1 METVTPARAVD
12 RFLDELARRGYSP
25 RTRDDYF
32 RKLCLLCD
40 GLDDEA
46 YVRDVTPDDCRDY
59 LDRWREHKAGTRY
72 HSWAVLSSF
81 FRWLYQTGAIETN
94 PMARIE
100 APKRL
105 RYDEIEV
112 TTVSG
117 ADVRRLF
124 DACET
129 WQELLCLS
137 TLAYLGPRRRAASDL
152 RWRDLDL
159 DRGTI
164 RFREKGAKTIVKPLP
179 LEYEQLLGQAIATGA
194 IDTDPDAYVIP
205 MARSRSRPDAR
216 DDRVIWRTVKRVGKR
231 AGVEVHPH
239 SLRAAFAVQF
249 LETHP
254 GELEALQRL
263 MGHTKI
269 ETTQTYLRRFNAE
282 KAMESVRDLSYG
294 TRFGDFRAEAPGG
307 FEPPYEALQASA

>member
-1 METVTPARAVD
+1 
-12 RFLDELARRGYSP
+12 
-25 RTRDDYF
+25 
-32 RKLCLLCD
+32 
-40 GLDDEA
+40 
-46 YVRDVTPDDCRDY
+46 
-59 LDRWREHKAGTRY
+59 
-72 HSWAVLSSF
+72 
-81 FRWLYQTGAIETN
+81 
-94 PMARIE
+94 MARIE

-105 RYDEIEV
+105 RYDEVEV

-159 DRGTI
+159 DGGTI
-164 RFREKGAKTIVKPLP
+164 RFREKGGKIIVKPLP
-179 LEYEQLLGQAIATGA
+179 VEYERLLRLAVAAQAIAN
-194 IDTDPDAYVIP
+194 DPDAYVIP
-205 MARSRSRPDAR
+205 MARSQSRMGSR

-231 AGVEVHPH
+231 ASVEVHPH

-269 ETTQTYLRRFNAE
+269 ETTQNYLRRFNAE
-282 KAMESVRDLSYG
+282 KAMERVRDLSWG
-294 TRFGDFRAEAPGG
+294 NRFEDFPAEAPGG

>member
-1 METVTPARAVD
+1 MD
-12 RFLDELARRGYSP
+12 RFLGELARRGYSP

-46 YVRDVTPDDCRDY
+46 DVRDVTPDECRDF
-59 LDRWREHKAGTRY
+59 LDRWISHKPGTRY

-105 RYDEIEV
+105 RYDEVEV

-117 ADVRRLF
+117 SDVRLLF

-152 RWRDLDL
+152 RLHDLDL

-164 RFREKGAKTIVKPLP
+164 RFREKGGKVIVKPVP
-179 LEYEQLLGQAIATGA
+179 VEYEQLLRQGIAAAAIE
-194 IDTDPDAYVIP
+194 DTPDAYVIP
-205 MARSRSRPDAR
+205 MARIQSRTGAR
-216 DDRVIWRTVKRVGKR
+216 DDRVIWRTVKRIGRRVG
-231 AGVEVHPH
+231 VDVHPH
-239 SLRAAFAVQF
+239 SLRAAFAVHF

-263 MGHTKI
+263 MGHSKI
-269 ETTQTYLRRFNAE
+269 ETTQIYLRRLDRE
-282 KAMESVRDLSYG
+282 RQMERVRDLSWG
-294 TRFGDFRAEAPGG
+294 TRFGDFPAKAPGG